1 MINIST
7 NNKTNIPYISISH
20 NEMLQIIYNIIILIE
35 KYTEHSANGSESVHL
50 QGK

>member
-20 NEMLQIIYNIIILIE
+20 NEMLQIIYNIIIQ